1 MSLTLVPTP
10 IGNLDDITL
19 RALKVLKEADVIA
32 CEDTRHSLQLLN
44 HYDISKP
51 LISCY
56 KENER
61 ARAKEIIA
69 MLKEGKKIAM
79 VSDAGTPG
87 ISDPGAALVQECLE
101 NNIEVDCLPGAT
113 AVIPA
118 LVMSGLP
125 TEKFYF
131 FGFLAGTDKEKKNS
145 LEKIKELQSTLIFY
159 IAPHKLKKELDILF
173 LVLGERKFVL
183 VKEISKIHQ
192 TRITGTLG
200 NLTVDLD
207 NIKGEFVCIVEGATN
222 VVQPDDDAWKEEAE
236 KLKKNGISLKDI
248 SQKIYDDFGVA
259 KNLVKKYILSIE

>member
-19 RALKVLKEADVIA
+19 RALKVLKEADFIA

-44 HYDISKP
+44 HYAISKP

-61 ARAKEIIA
+61 VRAEKIIA
-69 MLKEGKKIAM
+69 LLKEGKKIAM

-87 ISDPGAALVQECLE
+87 ISDPGAVLVRACLD
-101 NNIEVDCLPGAT
+101 NNIPVDCLPGAT

-118 LVMSGLP
+118 LVMSGLS

-131 FGFLAGTDKEKKNS
+131 FGFLAGTDKEKKLS
-145 LEKIKELQSTLIFY
+145 LAKIKELHSTLIFY

-173 LVLGERKFVL
+173 QVLGERRFVL
-183 VKEISKIHQ
+183 IKEISKIHQ
-192 TRITGTLG
+192 TRICGMLG
-200 NLTVDLD
+200 KPLDEFD
-207 NIKGEFVCIVEGATN
+207 NIKGEFVCVVEGARC
-222 VVQPDDDAWKEEAE
+222 VEQSDDTWKEEI
-236 KLKKNGISLKDI
+236 KKMKIEGASLKDI
-248 SQKIYDDFGVA
+248 AQKIYDDFGVS